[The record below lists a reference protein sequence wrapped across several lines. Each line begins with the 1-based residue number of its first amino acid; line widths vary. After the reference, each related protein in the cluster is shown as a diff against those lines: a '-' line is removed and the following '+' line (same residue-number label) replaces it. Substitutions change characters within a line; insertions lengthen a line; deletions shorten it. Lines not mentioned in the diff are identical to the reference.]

1 MKVCVASGA
10 ADPCPPAVSS
20 NKSRAVID
28 LTTSPP
34 HHLTTPCPVSTA
46 GRPPPSPLTTTTDQ
60 SNVFISRTSYNFS
73 FCQNCVFENI
83 FTESV
88 MTKS

>member
-34 HHLTTPCPVSTA
+34 HHLTTPCTGVHCWQTPA
-46 GRPPPSPLTTTTDQ
+46 ITTDHDH
-60 SNVFISRTSYNFS
+60 
-73 FCQNCVFENI
+73 
-83 FTESV
+83 
-88 MTKS
+88 

>member
-34 HHLTTPCPVSTA
+34 HHLTTS
-46 GRPPPSPLTTTTDQ
+46 PPHHPLPGVHCWQTPAITTDHDH
-60 SNVFISRTSYNFS
+60 
-73 FCQNCVFENI
+73 
-83 FTESV
+83 
-88 MTKS
+88 

>member
-34 HHLTTPCPVSTA
+34 HHPLPGVHCWQTPA
-46 GRPPPSPLTTTTDQ
+46 ITTDHDH
-60 SNVFISRTSYNFS
+60 
-73 FCQNCVFENI
+73 
-83 FTESV
+83 
-88 MTKS
+88 